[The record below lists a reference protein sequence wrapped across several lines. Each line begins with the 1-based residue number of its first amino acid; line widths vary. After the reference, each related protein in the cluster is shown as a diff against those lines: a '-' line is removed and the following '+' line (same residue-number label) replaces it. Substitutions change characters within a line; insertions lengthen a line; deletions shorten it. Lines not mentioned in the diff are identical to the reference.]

1 MSQNRVLLAPLLE
14 IIFTGYTNEIQRPR
28 NPVAERGV
36 DRCPNPTSLIP
47 KAACLCIPLGLA
59 VFTLPSPPKV
69 TSGTRNCALPLSPL
83 CSLPSRGRGRVCATG
98 AARTVSAPSPGL
110 RSQEPPLRE
119 SPQAK
124 PQRGLPC
131 DKRLRANAS
140 AVLPDAAP
148 VGHPAQG
155 AGPPSAGCLGRPGE
169 LPSLAGGTG
178 ASQPLEAVQA
188 GPVPPSRRGPAHPA
202 LRGEAAGRARLSH
215 PASRFPAPS
224 LRLPAHKRQQH
235 SVCGKT
241 AFDCDSELQTCPLLI
256 SFGVFFF
263 CLFKGVRIP
272 DSSAKDFGF

>member
-69 TSGTRNCALPLSPL
+69 TSGTRNCALPLLPL

-178 ASQPLEAVQA
+178 ASQPPRPCTPCTE
-188 GPVPPSRRGPAHPA
+188 RRGRREGSPVSSRVPFSCSVAASPRAQTSAA
-202 LRGEAAGRARLSH
+202 LCVWEN
-215 PASRFPAPS
+215 S
-224 LRLPAHKRQQH
+224 L
-235 SVCGKT
+235 
-241 AFDCDSELQTCPLLI
+241 
-256 SFGVFFF
+256 
-263 CLFKGVRIP
+263 
-272 DSSAKDFGF
+272 